1 VSTDKKEL
9 KVLVCTQYDPTV
21 MERIRK
27 RFPEV
32 TVDVVTGDD
41 QLLMALPESDILYLQ
56 KEISREIS
64 GKMASL
70 IAESKRLKWIQW
82 GYTGLDRLRP
92 FESLWKQFLITN
104 TKGIMA
110 ETIADYVILSIQ
122 LLHRE
127 FLRVMKNQANK
138 VWERWPFDNPRG
150 KTLGIIGLGSIG
162 KEVARRAK
170 FFRMKVIGLVR
181 RSISLDNVDS
191 LFLQTELRKFLGESD
206 IVVLCVPSTPE
217 TNGLI
222 GEEAF
227 SWMKAKSYLVNVAR
241 GKIVD
246 EEALVKAIKSGH
258 LAGAAL
264 DAFAQ
269 EPLSPESELW
279 SLDNVIIT
287 PHLAGLSRDYPAK
300 VLDLFCENLER
311 FIEGK
316 DLINVLEK
324 GRGY

>member
-1 VSTDKKEL
+1 VSTDKKKL
-9 KVLVCTQYDPTV
+9 KVLVCTQYDPMI

-64 GKMASL
+64 AKMAPL
-70 IAESKRLKWIQW
+70 IAGSKRLKWIQW

-92 FESLWKQFLITN
+92 FEPLWKQLLITN

-110 ETIADYVILSIQ
+110 ETIADYVILVIQ

-127 FLRVMKNQANK
+127 FLRVMKNQTNK

-181 RSISLDNVDS
+181 RSISLDHVDS

-206 IVVLCVPSTPE
+206 VVVLCAPLTPE

-222 GEEAF
+222 GEEAL
-227 SWMKAKSYLVNVAR
+227 SWMKSKSYLVNVAR

-287 PHLAGLSRDYPAK
+287 PHLAGLSRDYPPK